1 MLCSHKSHVIVSIVM
16 IMLCLFLGEAPD
28 SERDSDSDF
37 VSALVYFSKRHS
49 QLAYRRTFANITL
62 NYCNI
67 SNNVMHNAI
76 TVWPMCMHLKLTHLL

>member
-1 MLCSHKSHVIVSIVM
+1 
-16 IMLCLFLGEAPD
+16 MLCLFLGEAPD

-49 QLAYRRTFANITL
+49 QLAYRRTFATVTLNYCNISNNVTL